1 MRMSK
6 QFTYT
11 ITDPVGIHARPAGQL
26 VKLTQQY
33 DSDVTLDLSGK
44 TADAKHILAVMSLG
58 VGKEDELTV
67 TIAGNDEDEAARQIE
82 SFFRD
87 NL

>member
-1 MRMSK
+1 MSK

-11 ITDPVGIHARPAGQL
+11 ITDSVGIHARPAGQL

-58 VGKEDELTV
+58 VGKGNELTV